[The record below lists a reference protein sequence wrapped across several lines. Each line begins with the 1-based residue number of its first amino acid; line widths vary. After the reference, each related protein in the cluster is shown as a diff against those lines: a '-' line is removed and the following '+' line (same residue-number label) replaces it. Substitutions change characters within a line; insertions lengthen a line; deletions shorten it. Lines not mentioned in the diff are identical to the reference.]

1 MEDPTSLLRSLQELQ
16 SLLIEQFQA
25 VLQPAVWL
33 QLAAMAGV
41 IAVAWFLSQITRRLQ
56 RRIVQRMNLVPR
68 LAGRTA
74 SVAKWLGRDWSS
86 AALQK
91 QARRGLRFLERAHFP
106 ILGLFLTSV
115 VIGLL
120 QWAQDDL
127 AFVSL
132 FVAVYRLLLFYWLFV
147 GILYVLLPEED
158 ARAYDRSIVR
168 PLLVAIV
175 TLQLGVTLVTAA
187 VVVYLGW
194 TLGRAARHFI
204 NTVLV
209 PRSNIERG
217 VGNTLST
224 LTSYAIISFGIVA
237 ALGILGVDL
246 ASLAIILGGLAVGI
260 GLGLQ
265 KLVSNFVSGLIL
277 LFDQSI
283 RPGDVV
289 EVAGDIGVVENLHIR
304 ATTVRTYDNIE
315 VVVPNE
321 NLLTSAVVTHT
332 RSDQLER
339 VRLPVGVSY
348 NSDPTEVREALL
360 AAGRGHD
367 LVLADPAPTV
377 FFIGYG
383 DSSIDFELAVWI
395 SNPIRIPEIRS
406 DLYFAMWD
414 ELKRRGIE
422 IPFPQRDLH
431 LRSGIPWEELSLGK
445 ANAPNS

>member
-1 MEDPTSLLRSLQELQ
+1 VEDPTSLIRSLQELG
-16 SLLIEQFQA
+16 SLLTEQFQA
-25 VLQPAVWL
+25 ALQPGVWL
-33 QLAAMAGV
+33 QLAAMAGI
-41 IAVAWFLSQITRRLQ
+41 IAIAWLLSQLTRRLQ
-56 RRIVQRMNLVPR
+56 RRVVRRMNLVPR
-68 LAGRTA
+68 LADRTA

-86 AALQK
+86 TALQK
-91 QARRGLRFLERAHFP
+91 QAQRGLRFLERAHFP
-106 ILGLFLTSV
+106 ILGLLLTSV

-120 QWAQDDL
+120 QWAWDDL
-127 AFVSL
+127 AFMSL
-132 FVAVYRLLLFYWLFV
+132 LVAGYRLLLFYWLLIGV
-147 GILYVLLPEED
+147 LYVVFPEED

-175 TLQLGVTLVTAA
+175 TLQLGVTLITAA
-187 VVVYLGW
+187 VVLYLGW
-194 TLGRAARHFI
+194 ALGRAARHFL
-204 NTVLV
+204 NTVLI
-209 PRSNIERG
+209 PRTHLESG

-224 LTSYAIISFGIVA
+224 LTAYTIVSLGIIV

-246 ASLAIILGGLAVGI
+246 ASLVIVLGGLAVGI
-260 GLGLQ
+260 GFGLQ

-289 EVAGDIGVVENLHIR
+289 EVAGDIGVVENLQIR

-321 NLLTSAVVTHT
+321 NLLTSSVVTHT

-348 NSDPTEVREALL
+348 KSDPTEVREALL
-360 AAGRGHD
+360 AAGRSHD

-395 SNPIRIPEIRS
+395 ANPIRIPEIRS

-414 ELKRRGIE
+414 ELKQRGIE

-431 LRSGIPWEELSLGK
+431 LRSGIPWETLYPDK
-445 ANAPNS
+445 AAPGGG